1 MVILNRIKMLDMAFE
16 LGSDTQAVNR
26 QVDSAFELGSDTQAV
41 NRQVDRAFELG
52 SKHKGLSDYPPPPL
66 SAATAGRIM

>member
-26 QVDSAFELGSDTQAV
+26 QVD
-41 NRQVDRAFELG
+41 RAFELG
-52 SKHKGLSDYPPPPL
+52 TNHKGLLLPPPPV
-66 SAATAGRIM
+66 SAATAGTSSSSLG

>member
-26 QVDSAFELGSDTQAV
+26 QVDSAFELGS
-41 NRQVDRAFELG
+41 NL
-52 SKHKGLSDYPPPPL
+52 KGLLPPPPPQ
-66 SAATAGRIM
+66 